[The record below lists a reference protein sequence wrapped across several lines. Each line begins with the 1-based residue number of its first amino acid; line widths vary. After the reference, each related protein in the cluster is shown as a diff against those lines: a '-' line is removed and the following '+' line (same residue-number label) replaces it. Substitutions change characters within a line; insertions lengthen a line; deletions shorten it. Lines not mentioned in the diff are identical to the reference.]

1 MKEIIIAI
9 LDIENKRPKKI
20 NNDAI
25 TDKIFFL
32 SRAKYRAM
40 GKSVTKNPPSGDSFI
55 NEENGTTLSLKA
67 MASLPVSEDL
77 NKFGNNKY
85 VCAIMQNTDNTA
97 PAKSALSNVSLF
109 SEIEKRKTTPTT
121 QDRTFKLFMV

>member
-1 MKEIIIAI
+1 
-9 LDIENKRPKKI
+9 
-20 NNDAI
+20 
-25 TDKIFFL
+25 
-32 SRAKYRAM
+32 
-40 GKSVTKNPPSGDSFI
+40 
-55 NEENGTTLSLKA
+55 